1 MIDVQWA
8 GGEPCG
14 NRYLERCVGV
24 CGLPR
29 RPKRLL
35 QRNTLEAEAGQ
46 RLFLSVRVDSRQ
58 LRAEVGSETGVGQ
71 GGVEWCNFLRRP
83 SVLTGIPGN
92 RQTPVT

>member
-1 MIDVQWA
+1 M
-8 GGEPCG
+8 
-14 NRYLERCVGV
+14 GV

-29 RPKRLL
+29 RLRRHL

-46 RLFLSVRVDSRQ
+46 RLFLSVRVGSGQ
-58 LRAEVGSETGVGQ
+58 LRADVGSETGVGQ

-92 RQTPVT
+92 RQTLVT